1 MNAKEYLGQAYRLD
15 QHINDRL
22 MQLSQLRAL
31 TQRITTACDGEVVS
45 RTRNVHALEDSV
57 IRLMEAEESINEE
70 IDRFVDIKM
79 DISKTI
85 ARVRNENYRL
95 ILEKRYLC
103 FMTWEQIS
111 LDMHYTN
118 RWLRK
123 MHERALDVVDR
134 SLLERSGCPGATGK
148 HSRTASRSGGR
159 ETAAPCITRHATSAE
174 SRHSHSTTCE
184 TANTPAGRARRRL
197 RFEKSQEDRIV
208 PLSSSEFP
216 LMHT

>member
-103 FMTWEQIS
+103 FMPWEKIS
-111 LDMHYTN
+111 VDMGYSIQHIY
-118 RWLRK
+118 RLHDWALR
-123 MHERALDVVDR
+123 
-134 SLLERSGCPGATGK
+134 
-148 HSRTASRSGGR
+148 
-159 ETAAPCITRHATSAE
+159 
-174 SRHSHSTTCE
+174 
-184 TANTPAGRARRRL
+184 
-197 RFEKSQEDRIV
+197 
-208 PLSSSEFP
+208 EFP
-216 LMHT
+216 VPQET

>member
-31 TQRITTACDGEVVS
+31 TQRITTAYDGEVVS

-103 FMTWEQIS
+103 FMTWE
-111 LDMHYTN
+111 
-118 RWLRK
+118 
-123 MHERALDVVDR
+123 
-134 SLLERSGCPGATGK
+134 
-148 HSRTASRSGGR
+148 
-159 ETAAPCITRHATSAE
+159 
-174 SRHSHSTTCE
+174 
-184 TANTPAGRARRRL
+184 
-197 RFEKSQEDRIV
+197 
-208 PLSSSEFP
+208 
-216 LMHT
+216 

>member
-31 TQRITTACDGEVVS
+31 TQRITTAYDGEMVS

-123 MHERALDVVDR
+123 MHERALDVDR
-134 SLLERSGCPGATGK
+134 PDSAGKEQGVRELPGSTAGRRHDLAVGK
-148 HSRTASRSGGR
+148 RQHRVLPAMPHLRKADILTQLHAKPQIHLRDVQGGGFDSKSRKRTA
-159 ETAAPCITRHATSAE
+159 
-174 SRHSHSTTCE
+174 
-184 TANTPAGRARRRL
+184 
-197 RFEKSQEDRIV
+197 
-208 PLSSSEFP
+208 
-216 LMHT
+216 

>member
-31 TQRITTACDGEVVS
+31 TQRITTAYDSEVVS
-45 RTRNVHALEDSV
+45 RTRNVHALEDLV

-103 FMTWEQIS
+103 FMPWEKIAV
-111 LDMHYTN
+111 DMGYEL
-118 RWLRK
+118 RWLCRP
-123 MHERALDVVDR
+123 HHRALDAV
-134 SLLERSGCPGATGK
+134 SE
-148 HSRTASRSGGR
+148 
-159 ETAAPCITRHATSAE
+159 I
-174 SRHSHSTTCE
+174 SH
-184 TANTPAGRARRRL
+184 
-197 RFEKSQEDRIV
+197 
-208 PLSSSEFP
+208 
-216 LMHT
+216 

>member
-31 TQRITTACDGEVVS
+31 TQRITTAYDGEVVS

-103 FMTWEQIS
+103 FMNWEQIS

-134 SLLERSGCPGATGK
+134 ILQERSGC
-148 HSRTASRSGGR
+148 
-159 ETAAPCITRHATSAE
+159 
-174 SRHSHSTTCE
+174 
-184 TANTPAGRARRRL
+184 
-197 RFEKSQEDRIV
+197 Q
-208 PLSSSEFP
+208 
-216 LMHT
+216 

>member
-1 MNAKEYLGQAYRLD
+1 
-15 QHINDRL
+15 

-31 TQRITTACDGEVVS
+31 TQRITTAYDSEVVS

-134 SLLERSGCPGATGK
+134 FCRKGAGVRELPGSTAGRRHDPPVGK
-148 HSRTASRSGGR
+148 RQHRVLSAVPHLRKADILTQLHAKPQIHLRDVQGGGFDSKSRKRTA
-159 ETAAPCITRHATSAE
+159 
-174 SRHSHSTTCE
+174 
-184 TANTPAGRARRRL
+184 
-197 RFEKSQEDRIV
+197 
-208 PLSSSEFP
+208 
-216 LMHT
+216 

>member
-31 TQRITTACDGEVVS
+31 TQRITTAYDGEVVS

-103 FMTWEQIS
+103 FMPWEKIAV
-111 LDMHYTN
+111 DMGYSIQHIY
-118 RWLRK
+118 RLHDWALR
-123 MHERALDVVDR
+123 
-134 SLLERSGCPGATGK
+134 
-148 HSRTASRSGGR
+148 
-159 ETAAPCITRHATSAE
+159 
-174 SRHSHSTTCE
+174 
-184 TANTPAGRARRRL
+184 
-197 RFEKSQEDRIV
+197 
-208 PLSSSEFP
+208 EFP
-216 LMHT
+216 VPQET

>member
-31 TQRITTACDGEVVS
+31 TQRITTAYDGEVVS

-79 DISKTI
+79 DLSKTI
-85 ARVRNENYRL
+85 AMVRNENYRL

-103 FMTWEQIS
+103 FLSWEKIAVE
-111 LDMHYTN
+111 MHYSIQHIY
-118 RWLRK
+118 R
-123 MHERALDVVDR
+123 MHDTALSCVAAIMRVNER
-134 SLLERSGCPGATGK
+134 E
-148 HSRTASRSGGR
+148 
-159 ETAAPCITRHATSAE
+159 
-174 SRHSHSTTCE
+174 
-184 TANTPAGRARRRL
+184 
-197 RFEKSQEDRIV
+197 
-208 PLSSSEFP
+208 
-216 LMHT
+216 

>member
-22 MQLSQLRAL
+22 MQLGQLRAL
-31 TQRITTACDGEVVS
+31 TQRITTAYDGEVVS

-103 FMTWEQIS
+103 GETWEEITVS
-111 LDMHYTN
+111 LYHN
-118 RWLRK
+118 RRWVFRLHGK
-123 MHERALDVVDR
+123 ALDEVQKILD
-134 SLLERSGCPGATGK
+134 SG
-148 HSRTASRSGGR
+148 
-159 ETAAPCITRHATSAE
+159 ET
-174 SRHSHSTTCE
+174 SH
-184 TANTPAGRARRRL
+184 
-197 RFEKSQEDRIV
+197 
-208 PLSSSEFP
+208 
-216 LMHT
+216 

>member
-31 TQRITTACDGEVVS
+31 TQRITTAYDGEVVS

-103 FMTWEQIS
+103 FMPWEKIAV
-111 LDMHYTN
+111 DMGYSIQHIY
-118 RWLRK
+118 RLHDWALR
-123 MHERALDVVDR
+123 
-134 SLLERSGCPGATGK
+134 
-148 HSRTASRSGGR
+148 
-159 ETAAPCITRHATSAE
+159 
-174 SRHSHSTTCE
+174 
-184 TANTPAGRARRRL
+184 
-197 RFEKSQEDRIV
+197 
-208 PLSSSEFP
+208 EFP
-216 LMHT
+216 VPRKHESSMY